1 MKYVDSYNRYVAG
14 LQNNKEPFISQME
27 KYAKEQNIPIMD
39 SHTIE
44 TFLGL
49 LSIQRPSSVL
59 EIGSAIGYSAI
70 RMAESLPTATITT
83 IERNEK
89 RYEQALNYI
98 ANSGYGN
105 RIQIFKADALDFD
118 MDILSG
124 KMYDALF
131 IDAAKGQYKRFF
143 KKYSPMVKSGGVIY
157 CDNMFM
163 HGMVLQEDLDIPR
176 RKRTM
181 IRNLKE
187 FTGWIMAH
195 PDYNASLLPVGDGIL
210 IAIKK
215 EI

>member
-1 MKYVDSYNRYVAG
+1 MENVDSYSSYVAG
-14 LQNNKEPFISQME
+14 FERNKEPFISQME
-27 KYAKEQNIPIMD
+27 AYAEQQNIPIMD

-49 LSIQRPSSVL
+49 LSIQQPSSVL

-83 IERNEK
+83 IERDEK
-89 RYEQALNYI
+89 RYELALDYI

-105 RIQIFKADALDFD
+105 RIQIIKADALDFD
-118 MDILSG
+118 IDNLSG
-124 KMYDALF
+124 KVYDALF

-143 KKYSPMVKSGGVIY
+143 KKYSPKVKSGGAIY

-163 HGMVLQEDLDIPR
+163 HGMVLQEDLDLPR

-187 FTGWIMAH
+187 FTGWIMAN

-215 EI
+215 